1 MATEQEIFLLK
12 NAIGSIEDAIA
23 GIKGIKAAMGM
34 TEQSHMERDL
44 IAAMRRIETV
54 IKGDGKQ

>member
-1 MATEQEIFLLK
+1 MLTEKDTLLLN
-12 NAIGSIEDAIA
+12 NALGSIEDAIA

-44 IAAMRRIETV
+44 LAAMRRIQTV
-54 IKGDGKQ
+54 MDGEN